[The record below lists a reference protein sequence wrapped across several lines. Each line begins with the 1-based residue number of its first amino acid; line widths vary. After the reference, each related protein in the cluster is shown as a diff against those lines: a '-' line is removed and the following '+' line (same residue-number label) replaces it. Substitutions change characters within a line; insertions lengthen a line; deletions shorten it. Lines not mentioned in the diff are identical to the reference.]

1 MQYNPDK
8 IKQKLKKILDPRR
21 YEHTIGV
28 TYTAIALAMC
38 YGYDFKKAEIAGLL
52 HDCAK
57 SIPDEKKLY
66 ECIKYNISITEVE
79 RKNPYLLHAKLG
91 AFLAMDKY
99 KIEDKDII
107 NAILNHTT
115 GKPAM
120 SFLDKI
126 IYVADYI
133 EPRRD
138 QAPNLDEIR
147 KIAFKD
153 LDLALYLILKDTMEY
168 LESTTAD
175 IDKITAGAYEY
186 YKALHEETRLSMER
200 KENEL

>member
-1 MQYNPDK
+1 MQYNPDR
-8 IKQKLKKILDPRR
+8 IKQKLKKILDARR

-28 TYTAIALAMC
+28 TYTGIALAMC
-38 YGYDFKKAEIAGLL
+38 YGYDIKKAEFAGLL

-57 SIPDEKKLY
+57 SIPDEKKLN

-79 RKNPYLLHAKLG
+79 RTNPYLLHAKLG
-91 AFLAMDKY
+91 AFLAMEKY
-99 KIEDKDII
+99 KIEDKEII

-120 SFLDKI
+120 SILDKI

-147 KIAFKD
+147 KVAFKD
-153 LDLALYLILKDTMEY
+153 LDLALYMILRDTMDY
-168 LESTTAD
+168 LENTTAA
-175 IDKITAGAYEY
+175 IDKITASAYEY
-186 YKALHEETRLSMER
+186 YKKLYEDRNSFMEG
-200 KENEL
+200 KEQ

>member
-1 MQYNPDK
+1 MQYNPDR
-8 IKQKLKKILDPRR
+8 IKQKLKKALHVRR

-57 SIPDEKKLY
+57 SIPDEKKLS
-66 ECIKYNISITEVE
+66 ECIKYNISITDVE
-79 RKNPYLLHAKLG
+79 RANTYLLHAKLG
-91 AFLAMDKY
+91 AFYAMEKY
-99 KIEDKDII
+99 KIEDKEII

-120 SFLDKI
+120 SILDKI

-133 EPRRD
+133 EPSRE
-138 QAPNLDEIR
+138 QATNLKDIR

-153 LDLALYLILKDTMEY
+153 LDLALYMILKDTMTY
-168 LESTTAD
+168 LESANAD
-175 IDKITAGAYEY
+175 IDKITASAYEY
-186 YKALHEETRLSMER
+186 YKKNHEEKDDSMER
-200 KENEL
+200 KE